1 MKLPRNMPSLNHNLF
16 KGVKNLELI
25 IPNIKKIIEINRDQS
40 LISFSFKT
48 GHRAI
53 TKKKIKKTNPKF

>member
-1 MKLPRNMPSLNHNLF
+1 MKLPRNMPNLNHNLF

-48 GHRAI
+48 GHKAI
-53 TKKKIKKTNPKF
+53 TKKK